1 MSGEAAVTAAIAEAK
16 LRQEELLIVN
26 SSRAGALVD
35 KNGASAEDL
44 ERILRER
51 GAGGRPAKVLESS
64 YRDDLAEEFLDLADQ
79 HGVSLIVIGL
89 RQRSQVGKFIM
100 GSHAQRIL
108 LAGSAS
114 GTGGQAGIGPFP
126 RSGHRTAA
134 LSVEN

>member
-1 MSGEAAVTAAIAEAK
+1 MSIIVGYVPTNVGEAAVTAAISEAK

-35 KNGASAEDL
+35 KNTASAEDL
-44 ERILRER
+44 ERIL
-51 GAGGRPAKVLESS
+51 GTATQAGVQATVLESS
-64 YRDDLAEEFLDLADQ
+64 YRDDLAEEFLGLADQ

-108 LAGSAS
+108 L
-114 GTGGQAGIGPFP
+114 QAQHPVLAVKP
-126 RSGHRTAA
+126 
-134 LSVEN
+134 E